1 MIIDVKADNMESKK
15 EWSRPDQQII
25 AFYVAQEAAVE
36 KRNEVGQ
43 ALEIKFMRS
52 FAVKFSS
59 GLFWN
64 F

>member
-1 MIIDVKADNMESKK
+1 MESKK

-52 FAVKFSS
+52 FADKFSS